1 MLLYNFFILLHN
13 FFVDY
18 IVKLSFIIQ
27 LLVQNSNTKDAFNNF
42 SSIIKQFL

>member
-18 IVKLSFIIQ
+18 IVKLSLIIQ